1 MALTTDINGSDQYLP
16 YGASTVHPEPVEG
29 QPYGFSAKERDAS
42 ELMYF
47 EARYYDPLSARFIS
61 PDPLF
66 AAEMEKCVESIIEC
80 NLYQYTGNNSIV
92 RTNEGGEVFAH
103 ISIGAGVGAAFST
116 IDYFIS
122 TDVQDWDG
130 TKLAAKAV
138 NGALVGG
145 ATAANPIAAIAKS
158 GLAVKAAY
166 QGTKAFAA
174 GAGGGVGNHVIDGKE
189 LDGSAITPAL
199 VDGFSNTVGFGGGK
213 FLEPYLKSK
222 VVINIPAIQKYPVTS
237 KTPNPI
243 TRYLVDTP
251 AKTIDLNITQQV
263 IQDSTSAV
271 VSNKTNELISEVL
284 SNE

>member
-1 MALTTDINGSDQYLP
+1 MALTTDVNGAVKHSDQYLP

-47 EARYYDPLSARFIS
+47 EARYYDPLSTRFIS

-138 NGALVGG
+138 NGALVGV
-145 ATAANPIAAIAKS
+145 ATAANP
-158 GLAVKAAY
+158 LAGVGRLTA
-166 QGTKAFAA
+166 KAF
-174 GAGGGVGNHVIDGKE
+174 GAGFVGGVAYDYIDTGKIDE
-189 LDGSAITPAL
+189 DSL
-199 VDGFSNTVGFGGGK
+199 VNGAKGLFRTLVGLLAEK
-213 FLEPYLKSK
+213 C
-222 VVINIPAIQKYPVTS
+222 
-237 KTPNPI
+237 
-243 TRYLVDTP
+243 
-251 AKTIDLNITQQV
+251 
-263 IQDSTSAV
+263 
-271 VSNKTNELISEVL
+271 
-284 SNE
+284 